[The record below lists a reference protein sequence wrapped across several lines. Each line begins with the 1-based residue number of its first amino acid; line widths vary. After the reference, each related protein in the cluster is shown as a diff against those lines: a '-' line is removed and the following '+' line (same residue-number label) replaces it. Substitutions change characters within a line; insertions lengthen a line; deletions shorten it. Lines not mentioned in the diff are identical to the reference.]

1 MSSLSDKRLNN
12 IPTVNNSDGILLQKS
27 DGTIEKITNL
37 DCTGKYVGKDR
48 TTGKI
53 GKRQPI
59 LLKSAR
65 FVAFSLAQV
74 ATTHQFSTGI
84 NKFTTD
90 APIVVNNIYDCEIHL
105 DALVSSGISYSSA
118 DIGVGNEL
126 DSRWDLGAQV
136 TLAGGA
142 TMSQEQTGGLASMYF
157 KPQATASTY
166 YQTATWRVLADLPIG
181 ASITLSHY
189 YDSRHIL
196 NSNLA
201 ATIVYSRIHTKHYK
215 IYSF

>member
-1 MSSLSDKRLNN
+1 MS
-12 IPTVNNSDGILLQKS
+12 LQKNKIDEPILPIVSS
-27 DGTIEKITNL
+27 DAVLVQKTNGTIEKLTTFN
-37 DCTGKYVGKDR
+37 CSGKYVGKER
-48 TTGKI
+48 GTSKVGT
-53 GKRQPI
+53 RSPI

-65 FVAFSLAQV
+65 FVAFSLAQT
-74 ATTHQFSTGI
+74 ATTHQFSTNI

-189 YDSRHIL
+189 YDSRHLL